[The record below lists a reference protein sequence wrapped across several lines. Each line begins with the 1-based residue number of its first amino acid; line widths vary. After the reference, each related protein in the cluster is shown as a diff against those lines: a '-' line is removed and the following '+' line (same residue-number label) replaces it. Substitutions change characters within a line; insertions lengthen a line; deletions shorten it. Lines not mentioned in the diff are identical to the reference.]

1 MPTATASIP
10 MLQMLRR
17 RLAVLSAVA
26 VLLAI
31 GGCGTTRLSD
41 SKRTATE
48 QLLVSGA
55 IERAVM
61 RIDMQS
67 MAGQSVYLDA
77 TCMDDVNDGKYLASA
92 LRHQLLAS
100 GCRLVEKREDAQ
112 VIVESRAG
120 AIGTDRNQVV
130 LGIPSTR
137 VTVQGNETSVP
148 ELAIAKRSEQRG
160 VVRISLCAYE
170 RETGR
175 PLWQSGVENV
185 ASHSRDRWYFGAGPF
200 QDGEIHDGPE
210 FAGRPAKSLFAKD
223 QPEEPAQ
230 TVAGIIDLS
239 KPHIFAASPAGT
251 GPMANRPVVA
261 DHRTVDLTPVR

>member
-1 MPTATASIP
+1 
-10 MLQMLRR
+10 MLHR
-17 RLAVLSAVA
+17 RLVVLSAVA

-48 QLLVSGA
+48 QLLISGA

-67 MAGQSVYLDA
+67 LAGQSVYLDA
-77 TCMDDVNDGKYLASA
+77 PCMDDVNDEKYLASA

-100 GCRLVEKREDAQ
+100 DCRLAEKREDAQ
-112 VIVESRAG
+112 VIVEARAG

-130 LGIPSTR
+130 LGMPSTS

-160 VVRISLCAYE
+160 VVRLSLCAYE
-170 RETGR
+170 RDTGR
-175 PLWQSGVENV
+175 SLWQSGVENV

-200 QDGEIHDGPE
+200 QDGEIHNGPE
-210 FAGRPAKSLFAKD
+210 FAGRPSKSLFAKN
-223 QPEEPAQ
+223 QPEEPPQA
-230 TVAGIIDLS
+230 VAGVIDLS
-239 KPHIFAASPAGT
+239 KPRYFFSLPRCISS
-251 GPMANRPVVA
+251 NSCC
-261 DHRTVDLTPVR
+261 